1 MTIVESIKC
10 VLQQNNDGLTSKQI
24 YDEIIRQ
31 GLYSF
36 GAENPVGV
44 VNAQLRRRCIG
55 LDFPTAYPIKF
66 FEIAGYEGKKIK
78 FRLISTENTATIITA
93 PKTTDISELLPEEKI
108 KAALQE
114 HLQNIR
120 QQVFDSVLN
129 NSPEFFEHLV
139 VDLLL
144 KMGYGYDKN
153 SGIVTGKPH
162 DGGIDGIISE
172 DKLGLDLIYIQAK
185 RFANGNKVTR
195 HDLQAFIGAMEHKV
209 KGKKLPWDDYKTPRF
224 DDEAIQAI
232 RDVADKYDIPVELI
246 TKLIV
251 SVDTNKHIT
260 KNNKMQK
267 AFDSIIGQGWLHYNS
282 VEGALN
288 HED

>member
-78 FRLISTENTATIITA
+78 FRLISAENTATIIAA

-195 HDLQAFIGAMEHKV
+195 HDLQAFIGAMEHIN
-209 KGKKLPWDDYKTPRF
+209 KGVFITTSSFTRS
-224 DDEAIQAI
+224 AIQFI
-232 RDVADKYDIPVELI
+232 EKQQQKNI
-246 TKLIV
+246 KLIDGNLLADILV
-251 SVDTNKHIT
+251 KYEVGVAAAQTFKLYKLDTEYFN
-260 KNNKMQK
+260 
-267 AFDSIIGQGWLHYNS
+267 F
-282 VEGALN
+282 
-288 HED
+288 

>member
-195 HDLQAFIGAMEHKV
+195 HDLQAFIGAMEHIN
-209 KGKKLPWDDYKTPRF
+209 KGVFITTSSFTRS
-224 DDEAIQAI
+224 AIQFIEKAKQS
-232 RDVADKYDIPVELI
+232 DY
-246 TKLIV
+246 
-251 SVDTNKHIT
+251 HI
-260 KNNKMQK
+260 KFSMQ
-267 AFDSIIGQGWLHYNS
+267 F
-282 VEGALN
+282 
-288 HED
+288 